1 MRRIL
6 SANVSAFGPVI
17 NAILLFVVTLAI
29 YAVIAVNIFDNGDG
43 GKCFQ
48 DGACF
53 SSFSVAFYSLLGVA
67 TGESWTPYIHN
78 LNVDGV
84 EGVDVSVAVFFL
96 SFVGLVSIVALNVRL
111 CTHTCLGMRACMHAC
126 GLEERSGRGENSPH
140 TKGGEG
146 L

>member
-29 YAVIAVNIFDNGDG
+29 YAVIAVNIFDSGDG
-43 GKCFQ
+43 GKCSQ
-48 DGACF
+48 DGGCF

-67 TGESWTPYIHN
+67 TGESWTPYMHN

-84 EGVDVSVAVFFL
+84 EGIDVSVAVFFM

-111 CTHTCLGMRACMHAC
+111 YTHARAHPCTRARVRAD
-126 GLEERSGRGENSPH
+126 
-140 TKGGEG
+140 
-146 L
+146 